1 MLASLRL
8 ENFAILES
16 WSLDF
21 EAGETVITGET
32 GSGKSLFVDAL
43 QFLLGARADRSLQRE
58 GLPMLVEGI
67 FVLEEEDRE
76 ILECLD
82 RYELPR
88 DENRIIILR
97 EFTQK
102 SSKIRLNGQAV
113 TLAQLKEIAGR
124 LMDIHSQNA
133 QSLLGNRK
141 NYLPL
146 LDLQIGDPAEVKK
159 EALQKGLRQWRVLR
173 EQLESLDL
181 SPEEAAREQDLL
193 RYQIREIDQADL
205 ANLEEDALNREYKDL
220 SSSVERLEQASAI
233 YSALAGEGD
242 PLKYR
247 IQAIARELDQLAQK
261 DQELKPASEL
271 CWQMQAEAESLQD
284 DLERYRDNVRID
296 PQRLKE
302 IDQIF
307 RLLQNL
313 RRKYGTDIEEILA
326 FRDRAHARWEELR
339 QLDQNR
345 SEIKASQKKLENEL
359 YREAEELTQLRRK
372 AARGLER
379 RMTEELEEMAIPHVE
394 FRVQFTKR
402 NEVKENG
409 QDDVDFM
416 ISTNPGEPMQSVSQV
431 ASGGEMSRFMLALKI
446 LVAEIQRIPSLVF
459 DEIDTGISGRTA
471 QVVAEKMHQ
480 LTNDRQILVI
490 THLPQIAAL
499 ADQHIVVQK
508 EASENRTLSR
518 AHILTEEERVEEQA
532 RLIGGVHITEATRSG
547 ARDMLRQAKE
557 WIHQS
562 H

>member
-471 QVVAEKMHQ
+471 QVVAEKMHR

>member
-58 GLPMLVEGI
+58 GLPMLLEGI

-159 EALQKGLRQWRVLR
+159 EALQRGLRQWRVLR

-471 QVVAEKMHQ
+471 QVVAEKMHR